1 MQEFITTTAVKKR
14 SMQVGKKARQMFIIN
29 MMLIIIQYYDIKLM
43 CIKYL
48 NILFLI

>member
-1 MQEFITTTAVKKR
+1 
-14 SMQVGKKARQMFIIN
+14 MQVGKKARQMFIIN
-29 MMLIIIQYYDIKLM
+29 IMLFIIQYYDIKLM